1 MLPDFLQS
9 SYARYKA
16 DTSTF
21 ATWLLE
27 TAHQCGYQPPFLA
40 DALPQASKGKGRSR
54 KKGNQRAKQGG
65 KKTNKVKPSIGD
77 SDANPIQY
85 SATTKDLQKLAE
97 VIAGSSLAV
106 PRSILTIAKRAI
118 KLRKTVTSWFL
129 GRGNSA
135 YTNQHAHFITVL
147 EQICEVLEWKTSK
160 TSKQDAKQPPPPKS
174 EEELDDANSDSF
186 LNRFAVLTVE
196 EPQETTETQA
206 TPVETKKIVKVNDV
220 EEDEDEEADSL
231 LGQLL
236 FKSLCL
242 LQDLSNIR
250 KFISITW
257 AEYRDQKIDLMNAAI
272 VTDSALKLARD
283 LSREVEADW
292 RATLP
297 KRREGFQDIIYKIAV
312 FNRGISGGPSAEIGL
327 PYNKHIANE
336 AEWCYIP
343 TKILLDSFTDV
354 LEDGYLPVFKK
365 GHFGH
370 YDPQADRER
379 MSLRQKFNEDKILL
393 CSILPDF
400 CMMEPLKI
408 HLPTEDAITQGLTEY
423 ARTKRVTLWLS
434 FTSQSFLDIHHI
446 IRHTPSGAFRDLQIS
461 RIRINET
468 IEDYFQLAKTH
479 PSPKF

>member
-1 MLPDFLQS
+1 M
-9 SYARYKA
+9 
-16 DTSTF
+16 
-21 ATWLLE
+21 
-27 TAHQCGYQPPFLA
+27 
-40 DALPQASKGKGRSR
+40 
-54 KKGNQRAKQGG
+54 
-65 KKTNKVKPSIGD
+65 
-77 SDANPIQY
+77 
-85 SATTKDLQKLAE
+85 
-97 VIAGSSLAV
+97 IAGSSLAV

-135 YTNQHAHFITVL
+135 YTDQHAHFITVL

-174 EEELDDANSDSF
+174 EKELDDANSDSF
-186 LNRFAVLTVE
+186 LMNRFAVLTVE

-206 TPVETKKIVKVNDV
+206 TPVEPKKIVKVSVV
-220 EEDEDEEADSL
+220 EKDEDEEADSL

-242 LQDLSNIR
+242 LQDLSNMR

-257 AEYRDQKIDLMNAAI
+257 AEYRDQKIDLMNAAV
-272 VTDSALKLARD
+272 VTDSALKLAKD

-292 RATLP
+292 RAALP
-297 KRREGFQDIIYKIAV
+297 KRREVFQNIIYKIAV

-327 PYNKHIANE
+327 PYNKHMANE
-336 AEWCYIP
+336 AEWCYVP

-379 MSLRQKFNEDKILL
+379 MSLGQKFNEDKIIL

-400 CMMEPLKI
+400 CMTEPLKI
-408 HLPTEDAITQGLTEY
+408 HLPTEDAITQGLAEY
-423 ARTKRVTLWLS
+423 ARTKRVILWLS
-434 FTSQSFLDIHHI
+434 FASQIFLDVHHI
-446 IRHTPSGAFRDLQIS
+446 MRHTPSGCAAPSGAFGDLQMS
-461 RIRINET
+461 GIRNNET

-479 PSPKF
+479 PSPKFWPREGDRKIRIIGLAVKSWIIGDRIQELRSRSKIGGLGVPPEKHEFFMQHSILCGLFLFNLNMRIKSIGQQLVT